1 MKKKFSIIFLG
12 KAECDYSKKIFHY
25 LRKKKH
31 KIIFYET
38 DIGDLK
44 KIKKKIQE
52 AKKKILFFIFF

>member
-44 KIKKKIQE
+44 KIKKKNSRI
-52 AKKKILFFIFF
+52 KKKI